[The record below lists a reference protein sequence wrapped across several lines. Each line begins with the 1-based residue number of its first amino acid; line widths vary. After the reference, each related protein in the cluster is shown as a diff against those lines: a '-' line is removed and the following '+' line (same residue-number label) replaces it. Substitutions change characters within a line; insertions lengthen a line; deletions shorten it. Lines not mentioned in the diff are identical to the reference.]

1 MSVWT
6 RMEIA
11 LDHVQA
17 AKKELERAS
26 EHPDPV
32 EQRRAMVR
40 AAHHYRKAADQLD
53 DEGRIAE

>member
-1 MSVWT
+1 MSVDT

-11 LDHVQA
+11 LDHAHA
-17 AKKELERAS
+17 AKKEIERAS

-40 AAHHYRKAADQLD
+40 AAVHYRRAADELD
-53 DEGRIAE
+53 DQRRLEE